1 MNGETYVHGRDPD
14 TARMLLDTC
23 TRIGVPQ
30 HVVRTTETGFLVP
43 DEVWDA
49 AEQSLSAPE
58 AEAAF

>member
-1 MNGETYVHGRDPD
+1 MQGETYVHGRDPE
-14 TARMLLDTC
+14 TARTLLVTC
-23 TRIGVPQ
+23 KRLGIPQ